1 MQNESS
7 AVKSAL
13 TEQCPESWSPW
24 TKAIFDQL
32 LDAVLVTDLEG
43 QILTLNAA
51 VSRLFGYSEAE
62 LLGQNVTILMP
73 SSLARQHDQMMRQA
87 SKQIDTQPR
96 VIGKTRELEA
106 RRRDGTLFPVT
117 IHLSRVQW
125 QGQIRY
131 VATLRDISAEREAAE
146 TIEALSLFDD
156 ATGLP
161 NRSHFLRLVDHVLQT
176 RSIKVIA
183 INMDFFNRVN
193 IVHGYEE
200 GDHILRVIGRR
211 LERFVADFNGFVGKD
226 IEDRF
231 WLAVPVDD
239 DAPGEF
245 NHERTRALLALLRQ
259 EVIVNGRRYFFTGS
273 VGMAKAQRG
282 AEATQ
287 LIANAE
293 TAVHEAKALGR
304 DQYSEY
310 KHVMTSQVVHE
321 FRLEEQLRHALEKGQ
336 LECWL
341 QSKVDQAGH
350 WVSAEA
356 LVRWRYYDEFI
367 PPFEFIPLAE
377 RLGLILPIGEFMLA
391 SVAKILA
398 EIKDVAPGFQI
409 AVNVSPRQFRS
420 EKFAQMVLSTLNR
433 FQAPPENL
441 QLEITES
448 LLVHDIEHVKRTMET
463 LRAAGVSFSIDDFGT
478 GYSNLRRLQWIPVS
492 EVKIDRAFVEGG
504 LQSERGQALLDT
516 ILLMGEN
523 LGMQRVAE
531 GIETQAQF
539 DFLRSRGCQQYQ
551 GFFFH
556 RPEPAKSWLQRL
568 PAFLSERQ

>member
-1 MQNESS
+1 MQKPTHAADAAFS
-7 AVKSAL
+7 
-13 TEQCPESWSPW
+13 QHCPESWSPW
-24 TKAIFDQL
+24 TKSIFDQL
-32 LDAVLVTDLEG
+32 LDAVLVTDLDG

-51 VSRLFGYSEAE
+51 VSRLFGYSETE
-62 LLGQNVTILMP
+62 LLGQNVTVLMP
-73 SSLARQHDQMMRQA
+73 SSMAIHHNQMKHQA
-87 SKQIDTQPR
+87 SKQLDTQPR

-106 RRRDGTLFPVT
+106 RRRDGTRFPVM
-117 IHLSRVQW
+117 IHLSRIKW
-125 QGQIRY
+125 QGQVRY

-156 ATGLP
+156 STGLP

-176 RSIKVIA
+176 QSIKVIA

-193 IVHGYEE
+193 IVVGYKE
-200 GDHILRVIGRR
+200 GGDILRVIGRR
-211 LERFVADFNGFVGKD
+211 LERFVADFDGFVGKD

-245 NHERTRALLALLRQ
+245 NHERSRSLLALLRQ
-259 EVIVNGRRYFFTGS
+259 EVIVNGRSYFFTGS
-273 VGMAKAQRG
+273 IGMAKAKRG
-282 AEATQ
+282 SEATQ

-293 TAVHEAKALGR
+293 TAVHEAKAAGR

-310 KHVMTSQVVHE
+310 KHVMTSQVVQE
-321 FRLEEQLRHALEKGQ
+321 FRLEEQLRHALKTNQ

-341 QSKVDQAGH
+341 QSKVDKAGR

-367 PPFEFIPLAE
+367 PPFQFIPLAE

-398 EIKDVAPGFQI
+398 EIKHMAPGFQI

-420 EKFAQMVLSTLNR
+420 EKFAQMVLSTLSR
-433 FQAPPENL
+433 FEAPPENL
-441 QLEITES
+441 KLEITES
-448 LLVHDIEHVKRTMET
+448 LLVHDIDHVKRTMET
-463 LRAAGVSFSIDDFGT
+463 LSKAGVTFSIDDFGT

-504 LQSERGQALLDT
+504 LQSERGRTLLDT

-556 RPEPAKSWLQRL
+556 RPESAASWLQRFAKEL
-568 PAFLSERQ
+568 G